1 MLHAAVRWTLLA
13 TMIFT
18 VPLAYLMIVVG
29 GLLTYAHIVV
39 LSTASSLSL
48 ELNVVYLIGYGA
60 SLYFIAGLL
69 ANRIIRQ
76 KRHALLSVWSGTV
89 LLLVA
94 VGLLPIYGVSHARS
108 VYDHGISAYELLVSG
123 TLR

>member
-48 ELNVVYLIGYGA
+48 ELDVVYLIGYGA
-60 SLYFIAGLL
+60 ALYFIAGLL

-89 LLLVA
+89 LL
-94 VGLLPIYGVSHARS
+94 
-108 VYDHGISAYELLVSG
+108 VSG